1 MSMEDVKMFP
11 EMFQQ
16 ENVRNRYLVSIVA
29 MQNLYYYLQTF
40 AYGLMRL
47 WELIFV
53 LLVKLF

>member
-47 WELIFV
+47 WELSFV

>member
-16 ENVRNRYLVSIVA
+16 ENVRNRYSVSIVA

-47 WELIFV
+47 WELSFV